1 MSVLSAGQERAEAAL
16 ALQKEL
22 METCDHASR
31 AWLDRVRLEMELWTQ
46 LATKLSATRSVPEA
60 LEVYQNSVTERMK
73 MAAEDSRRLFED
85 CQEITKKIT
94 RSLSIEPPSAGT

>member
-1 MSVLSAGQERAEAAL
+1 MGVGQDRAEAAL

-22 METCDHASR
+22 LETYEHAGR
-31 AWLDRVRLEMELWTQ
+31 AWLDRVRSEMELWTQ
-46 LATKLSATRSVPEA
+46 LAAKLSTTKSFPEA
-60 LEVYQNSVTERMK
+60 LEVYQKSVTERMQ

-94 RSLSIEPPSAGT
+94 RSLSIEPPSAST